1 MFLALSKDVLVG
13 ASLGGSHITI
23 SYCSPSACNFF
34 MYSIASAFMVVT
46 ILSTL
51 FNTMFLSAVS
61 SAGRDEST
69 DITDSAPPV
78 GIIKDSLGKFRII

>member
-1 MFLALSKDVLVG
+1 M
-13 ASLGGSHITI
+13 TI
-23 SYCSPSACNFF
+23 SYCSPSASNFF

-51 FNTMFLSAVS
+51 FSAMFLSAVS

-78 GIIKDSLGKFRII
+78 SIDKNRLEQFGIV